1 MKNIFICQW
10 SIKTVLIWMLIICG
24 VAILL
29 SRIPDVIH
37 AKHVRPVVPTWYAV
51 NTAALQL
58 GMGEPFTNSAPE
70 LFHLLVYSNR
80 YTISGTVYQ
89 CIVAAD
95 SWDYHSHS
103 NLLAFTTNGVYL
115 FVDSHGAR
123 TVSDFHDL
131 QAYCK

>member
-1 MKNIFICQW
+1 MKKYVIALA
-10 SIKTVLIWMLIICG
+10 VVGAII
-24 VAILL
+24 IL

-37 AKHVRPVVPTWYAV
+37 ANHVRPVVPTWYAV

-58 GMGEPFTNSAPE
+58 GMGESFTNSYPDTYH
-70 LFHLLVYSNR
+70 LFVYSNR

-89 CIVAAD
+89 CVVAAD
-95 SWDYHSHS
+95 SWDYHSRS

-115 FVDSHGAR
+115 FIDSHGAQKM
-123 TVSDFHDL
+123 SDFRDL